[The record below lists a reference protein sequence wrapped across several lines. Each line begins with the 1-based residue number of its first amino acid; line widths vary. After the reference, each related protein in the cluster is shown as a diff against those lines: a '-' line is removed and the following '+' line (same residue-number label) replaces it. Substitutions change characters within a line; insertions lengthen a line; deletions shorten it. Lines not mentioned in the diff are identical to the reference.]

1 MQINSNTTYKR
12 LIQAG
17 ITLAKKQGLKFS
29 VRELCKK
36 SKVNLGLFHYYF
48 KNKDNFDKELLKA
61 VYNQML
67 EGITPNITQQGTPY
81 DNIENILLGLYKFS
95 KDNRMFLSSLLGD
108 VLSGDKKLLQF
119 MSQNFTQHFALLTKE
134 LSRTKL
140 TPLAKKQALP
150 GLTASLALPIVFPQ
164 IIMGLFERIGT
175 NNLDFK
181 PDLIEQAADDEQQVR
196 NRINMLLKNILG
208 DNK

>member
-1 MQINSNTTYKR
+1 
-12 LIQAG
+12 
-17 ITLAKKQGLKFS
+17 
-29 VRELCKK
+29 
-36 SKVNLGLFHYYF
+36 
-48 KNKDNFDKELLKA
+48 
-61 VYNQML
+61 ML

-134 LSRTKL
+134 LSRAKL

-196 NRINMLLKNILG
+196 SRINMLLKNILG

>member
-1 MQINSNTTYKR
+1 M
-12 LIQAG
+12 
-17 ITLAKKQGLKFS
+17 
-29 VRELCKK
+29 
-36 SKVNLGLFHYYF
+36 
-48 KNKDNFDKELLKA
+48 
-61 VYNQML
+61 
-67 EGITPNITQQGTPY
+67 
-81 DNIENILLGLYKFS
+81 
-95 KDNRMFLSSLLGD
+95 
-108 VLSGDKKLLQF
+108 
-119 MSQNFTQHFALLTKE
+119 LTKE

-196 NRINMLLKNILG
+196 NRINILLKNILG